1 MVGDLTGRNSF
12 SGQIGRMSLVNSNRA
27 SRPGTRTRRPRPLPK
42 GNTLFSPDASPARQA
57 LEHRSATWLL
67 WLHQLPAWL
76 LPVLAAGLLVA
87 GFAVGGVGGA
97 VALCALAVVLGWL
110 AAVSW
115 PRLSAQGRLLRVF
128 LVTAIVAIAL
138 VRAIQAG

>member
-1 MVGDLTGRNSF
+1 
-12 SGQIGRMSLVNSNRA
+12 MSLVSSNRA
-27 SRPGTRTRRPRPLPK
+27 SRSGARSRRPRPLPK
-42 GNTLFSPDASPARQA
+42 GNTLFSPDASPSRQA
-57 LEHRSATWLL
+57 LEHRSATSLL

-97 VALCALAVVLGWL
+97 VALCGLAVVLGWL

-115 PRLSAQGRLLRVF
+115 PRLSGQGRLLRVAVVCGV
-128 LVTAIVAIAL
+128 LAIA
-138 VRAIQAG
+138 VFRALHR

>member
-1 MVGDLTGRNSF
+1 
-12 SGQIGRMSLVNSNRA
+12 MSLVSSNRA
-27 SRPGTRTRRPRPLPK
+27 SRPGARSRQPRPLPK

-57 LEHRSATWLL
+57 LERRSATSLL

-87 GFAVGGVGGA
+87 GFAMGGVGGA
-97 VALCALAVVLGWL
+97 VALCGLAVVLGWL

-128 LVTAIVAIAL
+128 VVAAVVAIAL
-138 VRAIQAG
+138 VRAIHAG